1 MTVSEE
7 EDGGVDLGVLTM
19 LDIATKNDDCEV
31 DVEVEITAML
41 SVLELEELIS
51 ESSLLLSDATV
62 ETDVEKAELNVLEA
76 MEDDDGES
84 EEDELELEL
93 ELLLL
98 DEDEEDDEE
107 EGAQSLSLEH

>member
-51 ESSLLLSDATV
+51 ESSLLSDATV
-62 ETDVEKAELNVLEA
+62 ETDVEKAELNILKPVE
-76 MEDDDGES
+76 EDDGES
-84 EEDELELEL
+84 EEDELEL
-93 ELLLL
+93 LLLE
-98 DEDEEDDEE
+98 DEDEEDDEEDDEE